1 MTPVLDRVGIV
12 EGIMLDTKQRE
23 AALEALIPLLRQH
36 SALSSRTGEHIAEL
50 ASSAETKF
58 VARDEVLTRQG
69 DIDGRFFVVIEGQL
83 RSCDT
88 QASPPRLL
96 NLHPPGEIVGTR
108 ALSAEGIKPR
118 AATVEAETDSIVAVY
133 DKAQWDRLV
142 VMQPGVLDY
151 FRGLERHFEQRSG
164 IDFLGRQPDEVVVA
178 YAKRHVIAFI
188 ANLVWPLFL
197 LIIAL
202 LVVLGDEFFGVTFL
216 SAFTANLWLTVIGII
231 IPALLGILLAVYHYL
246 DWRNDDFIV
255 TSKRV
260 IHIERV
266 LLFRMERHEAP
277 LTRIQNVTV
286 KSHGWL
292 DEVVGSRDIEIKTAG
307 AGVIAFAE
315 LPRAHDFSEIIL
327 QEQARAKARSS
338 AADVASLRR
347 LMGERLKTGPR
358 ATTTPPPGRAG
369 VKRLVPVFPRFSF
382 DYFLPRIKEQR
393 TMKTGEKTETA
404 IVWRKH
410 YFVLLGKII
419 LPLLAIVAT
428 FYLTVAAL
436 FSIPILGAALGPVAG
451 LLSFLALLL
460 SFLWYLWQYD
470 GWRRDI
476 YIVTESRIIDVESSP
491 FRVRGEQQREGNF
504 DSIQNIYYK
513 IPNFFN
519 TLINLGDVIIE
530 TAAGVGKNFT
540 FVKVYGPSLVHE
552 EVFERW
558 DEYQRKREEKR
569 RDDTN
574 KQIVTALGEYH
585 DGTY

>member
-1 MTPVLDRVGIV
+1 MQDP
-12 EGIMLDTKQRE
+12 KQKE
-23 AALEALIPLLRQH
+23 AAVEALISLLRGH
-36 SALSSRTGEHIAEL
+36 AALSTLTGDQINELVKAAEI
-50 ASSAETKF
+50 KF
-58 VARDEVLTRQG
+58 AARDEVLTRQG
-69 DIDGRFFVVIEGQL
+69 EIDGRFFVVIEGQL
-83 RSCDT
+83 RSSDT
-88 QASPPRLL
+88 QATPPRLL

-108 ALSAEGIKPR
+108 ALSVEGIRPR

-133 DKAQWDRLV
+133 NKAQWDRLV
-142 VMQPGVLDY
+142 AMQSGVLEY
-151 FRGLERHFEQRSG
+151 FKGLERHFEQRAG

-188 ANLVWPLFL
+188 ANLAWPLFF

-202 LVVLGDEFFGVTFL
+202 LVVLGDEFLGVTFL
-216 SAFTANLWLTVIGII
+216 SAVTENLWLTVVGII
-231 IPALLGILLAVYHYL
+231 FPVLLAILLIIYHYL
-246 DWRNDDFIV
+246 DWRNDEFIV
-255 TSKRV
+255 TNKRV

-286 KSHGWL
+286 KSHGLL

-315 LPRAHDFSEIIL
+315 LPRAHEFSEIIL

-338 AADVASLRR
+338 AADIASLRR
-347 LMGERLKTGPR
+347 LMGERLRTGPR
-358 ATTTPPPGRAG
+358 ATSVPPPGRAG
-369 VKRLVPVFPRFSF
+369 VKGLVPVFPRLTF

-410 YFVLLGKII
+410 YFILLGKII
-419 LPLLAIVAT
+419 LPVLAILALL
-428 FYLTVAAL
+428 YLIVAAV
-436 FSIPILGAALGPVAG
+436 FSIPVLGVVFGPVAG
-451 LLSFLALLL
+451 LVSFLGLLV

-476 YIVTESRIIDVESSP
+476 YIVTESRIIDVESTP
-491 FRVRGEQQREGNF
+491 FKLRGEQQREGSF

-513 IPNFFN
+513 IPNFLY

-540 FVKVYGPSLVHE
+540 FVKVYAPSLVHE
-552 EVFERW
+552 EIFERW
-558 DEYQRKREEKR
+558 DEYQRKRDEKR

-574 KQIVTALGEYH
+574 KQIVAALGEYH
-585 DGTY
+585 DETY

>member
-1 MTPVLDRVGIV
+1 MQDP
-12 EGIMLDTKQRE
+12 KQKD
-23 AALEALIPLLRQH
+23 AAVEALNSLLREH
-36 SALSSRTGEHIAEL
+36 VALSALTGEQINDLAKAAEI
-50 ASSAETKF
+50 KF
-58 VARDEVLTRQG
+58 VARDAVLTRQG

-83 RSCDT
+83 RSRDT
-88 QASPPRLL
+88 EASPARLL
-96 NLHPPGEIVGTR
+96 NLHPPGEIVGAR
-108 ALSAEGIKPR
+108 ALLGEGIRPR
-118 AATVEAETDSIVAVY
+118 AATVEAETDSIIAVY
-133 DKAQWDRLV
+133 NKAWWDQLMV
-142 VMQPGVLDY
+142 LQPGVLDY
-151 FRGLERHFEQRSG
+151 FRGLERHFEQRTG
-164 IDFLGRQPDEVVVA
+164 IDFPGRQPDEVVVV
-178 YAKRHVIAFI
+178 YSKRHVIAFI
-188 ANLVWPLFL
+188 ANLAWPLFF

-202 LVVLGDEFFGVTFL
+202 MVVLGDEFFGVTFL
-216 SAFTANLWLTVIGII
+216 SAVTENLWLTIIGII
-231 IPALLGILLAVYHYL
+231 FPALLAILLAIYHYL

-286 KSHGWL
+286 KSHGLL

-315 LPRAHDFSEIIL
+315 LPRAHEFSEIIL

-338 AADVASLRR
+338 AADIASLRR
-347 LMGERLKTGPR
+347 LMGERLNTGPR
-358 ATTTPPPGRAG
+358 ATIMPPPARAG

-382 DYFLPRIKEQR
+382 DYFLPRIREQR
-393 TMKTGEKTETA
+393 TMKTGERTETA

-410 YFVLLGKII
+410 YFILLGKII
-419 LPLLAIVAT
+419 LPLLTILAT

-436 FSIPILGAALGPVAG
+436 FSIPVLGSILGPVAG

-460 SFLWYLWQYD
+460 SILWYLWQYD

-476 YIVTESRIIDVESSP
+476 YIVTETRIIDVESSP
-491 FRVRGEQQREGNF
+491 FRVRGEQQREGSF

-513 IPNFFN
+513 IPNFLY

-558 DEYQRKREEKR
+558 DQYQRKREEKR

>member
-1 MTPVLDRVGIV
+1 
-12 EGIMLDTKQRE
+12 MLDSNRRE
-23 AALEALIPLLRQH
+23 AAIQALIPLLRQNE
-36 SALSSRTGEHIAEL
+36 ALSTLTGDQINALARAAEPD
-50 ASSAETKF
+50 F
-58 VARDEVLTRQG
+58 FPRDSVLTRQG

-83 RSCDT
+83 RSRDM
-88 QASPPRLL
+88 QATPPRML

-108 ALSAEGIKPR
+108 ALLGEDIKPR
-118 AATVEAETDSIVAVY
+118 SANLEAETDSLVAVY
-133 DKAQWDRLV
+133 DKVEWDKLV
-142 VMQPGVLDY
+142 ALQPGVLDY
-151 FRGLERHFEQRSG
+151 FKSLEQHFEQRAG
-164 IDFLGRQPDEVVVA
+164 IDFPGRQPDEVVVA
-178 YAKRHVIAFI
+178 YSKRHVIAFI
-188 ANLVWPLFL
+188 ANLVVPIFL

-202 LVVLGDEFFGVTFL
+202 LVILGDEFFGVTFL
-216 SAFTANLWLTVIGII
+216 SAVTDNLWLTIIGIV
-231 IPALLGILLAVYHYL
+231 IPLLLAILLTIYHYL

-307 AGVIAFAE
+307 AGVIAFSE

-327 QEQARAKARSS
+327 QEQARAKARIS

-347 LMGERLKTGPR
+347 LLGERLKTGPR
-358 ATTTPPPGRAG
+358 ATTEPPRAQAH
-369 VKRLVPVFPRFSF
+369 VRAFMLVPDFTL
-382 DYFLPRIKEQR
+382 DYFWPRVKEQR
-393 TMKTGEKTETA
+393 RMRTGERIESA

-410 YFVLLGKII
+410 YFILLGKII
-419 LPLLAIVAT
+419 VPALLFIAM
-428 FYLTVAAL
+428 FYLLVAAL
-436 FSIPILGAALGPVAG
+436 FGMAILGFVVGPVIA
-451 LLSFLALLL
+451 LPSFLGVLG
-460 SFLWYLWQYD
+460 SFMWYWWRYD
-470 GWRRDI
+470 GWWRDI
-476 YIVTESRIIDVESSP
+476 YIVTETRIIDVESTP
-491 FRVRGEQQREGNF
+491 FRLRGEQQREGSF

-513 IPNFFN
+513 IPNFLY

-530 TAAGVGKNFT
+530 TAAGAGKNFT
-540 FVKVYGPSLVHE
+540 FTRVYGPSRVQE

-558 DEYQRKREEKR
+558 DQYQRKREEKR